1 MKTKMRHTNNKREMK
16 EEEGRKEGKTSEGE
30 SANNAGFTR
39 EGQQIKSTKVR
50 VREGWKGRKE
60 EGKKLNWRNEKETKK
75 EISHTAAR

>member
-1 MKTKMRHTNNKREMK
+1 MEGGKHGQKKGRMKTKMRHTDNKRE
-16 EEEGRKEGKTSEGE
+16 RVRSV
-30 SANNAGFTR
+30 NNGGFTR
-39 EGQQIKSTKVR
+39 EGQQIKSMKVR